1 MNRRSFLTSL
11 VALAA
16 GSVAVYYGNKFYQ
29 VFKTP
34 DISSLDDHL
43 FLIDEL
49 AEAII
54 PRTDTPG
61 AKDAKVGLFIVGFV
75 KENVSKKEQ
84 NRFID
89 GLIDLL
95 DKCISDYNSSFVEL
109 SQEQKIAVL
118 TYFKDRE
125 KNYSGNLG
133 KVNNKLFG
141 RSFFELLKEYTCIGY
156 CTSIE
161 GATKGLAYELVPG
174 KFIANLNYQKNQKSW
189 STK

>member
-11 VALAA
+11 VALTA
-16 GSVAVYYGNKFYQ
+16 GSAAVYYGNKFYQ

-34 DISSLDDHL
+34 DINSLDDHL
-43 FLIDEL
+43 LLIDEL
-49 AEAII
+49 AETII

-61 AKDAKVGLFIVGFV
+61 AKDAKVGLFIVDFV

-84 NRFID
+84 NRFVD
-89 GLIDLL
+89 GLADLE
-95 DKCISDYNSSFVEL
+95 DKCISDYNCSFVEL
-109 SQEQKIAVL
+109 SPEQKIAVL
-118 TYFKDRE
+118 SYFKDSE

-174 KFIANLNYQKNQKSW
+174 KFIANLDYQQNQKSW